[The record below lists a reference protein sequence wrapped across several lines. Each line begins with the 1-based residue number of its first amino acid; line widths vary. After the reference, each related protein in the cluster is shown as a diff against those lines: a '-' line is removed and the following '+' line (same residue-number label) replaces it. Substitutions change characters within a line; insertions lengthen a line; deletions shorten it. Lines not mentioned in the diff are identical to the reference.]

1 MIEMKRIVAYG
12 CRVEQ
17 IVSDEDSNGAT
28 KWIGVDVVGQGE
40 WVVGY
45 GEQVEIVRVRLN
57 ADSSYRELAGSLT
70 LVCQLNTV
78 SATVCPVAMNHLS
91 VTSKALLIENAW
103 SYTT

>member
-1 MIEMKRIVAYG
+1 MKRIVAYNF
-12 CRVEQ
+12 RVEQ
-17 IVSDEDSNGAT
+17 IMSDENANGAT
-28 KWIGVDVVGQGE
+28 KWIGVYVVGQGE

-45 GEQVEIVRVRLN
+45 GEQVETVRVRLN
-57 ADSSYRELAGSLT
+57 ADNSYRELAGSLT

-103 SYTT
+103 SYMT